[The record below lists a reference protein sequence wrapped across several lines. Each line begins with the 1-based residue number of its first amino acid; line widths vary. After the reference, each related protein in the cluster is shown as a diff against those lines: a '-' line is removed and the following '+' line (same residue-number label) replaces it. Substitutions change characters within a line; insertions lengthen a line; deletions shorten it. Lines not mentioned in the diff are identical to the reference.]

1 MPHVTGEG
9 RAGSWLRQAA
19 LSLFFCTQEEAAV
32 AGYTERPTVHVT
44 FEDSE
49 ASLLVA
55 LVGWEKDAAEKRGED
70 PRAVTAA
77 GVLRKLV
84 GAEFLALRRA
94 ATPHPFDGRH
104 STQPRSSF
112 MVTSCRLMPRTPPPP
127 PVRGGGRPKAH
138 TRKPKATQ

>member
-1 MPHVTGEG
+1 MG
-9 RAGSWLRQAA
+9 
-19 LSLFFCTQEEAAV
+19 
-32 AGYTERPTVHVT
+32 GYTERPTVHVT

-84 GAEFLALRRA
+84 GAEFLALRRGGN
-94 ATPHPFDGRH
+94 PHPFDGR
-104 STQPRSSF
+104 TARS
-112 MVTSCRLMPRTPPPP
+112 
-127 PVRGGGRPKAH
+127 RGRALWSRAAG
-138 TRKPKATQ
+138 